1 MSEYEKRATI
11 ADVARLAGVSTA
23 TVSRSLSAP
32 AVVSERTRARVAEAV
47 ARTGYIANS
56 AARTLR
62 RRRSDAVVVAVP
74 DLGNTFFAELISGIE
89 AVARERG
96 VAVLVADVPR
106 GGRAGVRLA
115 QQLDAGRADGA
126 LLLHGALL
134 PGADAPGRDWKL
146 VTVAEELPAEV
157 QERPPVSHVGIDNHA
172 AASCATAHLI
182 GLGHHRIVHVTG
194 PRTTILT
201 RQRMAGYEAA
211 MRKAGL
217 AGSIRMAPGDFTIG
231 SGHRAARS
239 MLQTG
244 APPDAVFCAND
255 EMAIGVINGLAA
267 AGLSVP
273 GDVSV
278 MGFDDIAFAA
288 WSNPPL
294 TTIRQPRREIG
305 GLAMTELLRQIEGA
319 PPAAPV
325 HVPFELVERQSTCR
339 RRGRSAADEST

>member
-1 MSEYEKRATI
+1 VSAPEKKATI

-32 AVVSERTRARVAEAV
+32 AVVSEETRARVAEAI

-56 AARTLR
+56 AAQTLR
-62 RRRSDAVVVAVP
+62 RRRADAVLVAVP

-89 AVARERG
+89 AVARDRG

-134 PGADAPGRDWKL
+134 PGAEAPGRDWKV
-146 VTVAEELPAEV
+146 VTVAEELPDDSGGPA
-157 QERPPVSHVGIDNHA
+157 PVSHVGIDNRA
-172 AASCATAHLI
+172 AAADATAHLI
-182 GLGHHRIVHVTG
+182 GLGHRRVVHVTG
-194 PRTTILT
+194 PRDTILT
-201 RQRMAGYEAA
+201 RQRIAGYEAA
-211 MRKAGL
+211 MAAAGL
-217 AGSIRMAPGDFTIG
+217 AGIARVVPGDFTIA
-231 SGHRAARS
+231 SGHRAAGTLVR
-239 MLQTG
+239 TG

-273 GDVSV
+273 DDVSV

-294 TTIRQPRREIG
+294 STIRQPRREIG
-305 GLAMTELLRQIEGA
+305 GLALSELLRQIDGA
-319 PPAAPV
+319 PPAPPV
-325 HVPFELVERQSTCR
+325 HVPYEVVERQSARNR
-339 RRGRSAADEST
+339 R